1 MPFLFILL
9 AVFVPASQ
17 MSAKPLWKTIPPTPT
32 LPNPDHSGY
41 HQINGVKIWYA
52 IFGRGEPVILLHGGL
67 MNSNYWGKQAPVL
80 AKFYQVI
87 VMDSRGQG
95 RSSRDAQPFSYA
107 LMASD
112 VIGLMDY
119 LKIQRAAIVG
129 WSDGA
134 IIGLVMAMH
143 YPERVTRLFAFGA
156 NSDPGGVREDVGEN
170 PLLKE
175 SVARREKEYQ
185 QLSTTPNQFNS
196 VRDQIREMQR
206 TQPDFTAQQLRSITV
221 PTWIVDGDHDEAI
234 KRENTLFLADQIP
247 GAGLLLQPG
256 VSHFAFLQD
265 PEQSN
270 GDLLH
275 FLQQH

>member
-1 MPFLFILL
+1 MPFLFILI
-9 AVFVPASQ
+9 AVFVSMSQ
-17 MSAKPLWKTIPPTPT
+17 MSAAPLWMTIPPTPS

-41 HQINGVKIWYA
+41 AQINGIKIWYA

-67 MNSNYWGKQAPVL
+67 ANSNYWGKQVPVL
-80 AKFYQVI
+80 AKAYQVI

-95 RSSRDAQPFSYA
+95 RSSRDAQPFSYN

-112 VIGLMDY
+112 VIGLMDC
-119 LKIQRAAIVG
+119 LRVQRAAMVG

-134 IIGLVMAMH
+134 IIGLVMVMH

-156 NSDPGGVREDVGEN
+156 NSNPRGVREDVGEN
-170 PLLKE
+170 PAVKE
-175 SVARREKEYQ
+175 SLARREKEYQ
-185 QLSTTPNQFNS
+185 QLSTTPDEFNS
-196 VRDQIREMQR
+196 IRDRIREMQR
-206 TQPDFTAQQLRSITV
+206 REPDFTAQQLQGITV

-247 GAGLLLQPG
+247 NARLLIQPG

-265 PEQSN
+265 PGQSN
-270 GDLLH
+270 DDLLH
-275 FLQQH
+275 FLQQR